1 MLSKYI
7 FCSNLYKGRSNHSA
21 LSEIAKNS
29 ENTGKK
35 RFVCTSLHSCTEMIS
50 LQSVCKHSDNI
61 YTVHCMYSPWLFVV
75 YSINML
81 NQF

>member
-35 RFVCTSLHSCTEMIS
+35 KV
-50 LQSVCKHSDNI
+50 
-61 YTVHCMYSPWLFVV
+61 CMYKSTLMYRNDFTPKCV
-75 YSINML
+75 
-81 NQF
+81 